1 MERKAM
7 RKERRT
13 AVSIICIKEN
23 IVVAAVKMKSQKL
36 GRREL
41 ELVGVFT
48 PTSVRIAYKCPS

>member
-1 MERKAM
+1 M

-13 AVSIICIKEN
+13 AVSIICIREN